1 MAVYPGD
8 PLSPGWASEKG
19 SRRLALSEA
28 KTLQKIPVLP
38 ISWSDARPLL
48 ENLEGPVAPVKWR
61 GALPLTYHLGP
72 GPATVR
78 LQLKFDWSNR
88 PLYNVIARIA
98 GADFPDEWVIYGNHH
113 DAWVHGAS
121 DPASGA
127 AALLETARALADLQK
142 QGWRP
147 RRTILLAL
155 WDGEEYGL
163 MGSTEWAE
171 KHAAELDAK
180 AVAYLNSD
188 SNGKGRL
195 GIGGSPTLE
204 RFMAE
209 VTRDVADP
217 ETGKS
222 LFESA
227 GARRR
232 ASDPMP
238 TDDNEEAAGKERK
251 FEVSPLGSGSD
262 YTAFVHHLGI
272 ASLNLGFSGPGG
284 SGQYHSIYDSFYW
297 YSHFADSDFV
307 YGRALAQVMS
317 TTLLRLA
324 SATVLPFEFQQF
336 AGAVT
341 KYVKYIEKLNNY
353 SKIDLKKVN
362 AQLEKI
368 LKSAVVFESKFEK
381 STDRMGKASAERL
394 RALNGNLFR
403 SERVLTLSSG
413 LPGREWFRNQ
423 IYAPGLYTG
432 YGAKT
437 LPAIRESLEAHNTE
451 EAERG
456 VISVLQVLR
465 ALNAQIQA
473 SGNSLDQ
480 L

>member
-1 MAVYPGD
+1 MHFSPRLTIACAAVMLPA
-8 PLSPGWASEKG
+8 LVSPGSAAPAKATTKRAPGLYATIDTSDGPIVARLYEKEAPHTVANFVG
-19 SRRLALSEA
+19 LATGKKVWTDPRTHQ
-28 KTLQKIPVLP
+28 KT
-38 ISWSDARPLL
+38 
-48 ENLEGPVAPVKWR
+48 
-61 GALPLTYHLGP
+61 
-72 GPATVR
+72 
-78 LQLKFDWSNR
+78 NR
-88 PLYNVIARIA
+88 PLYNVIARIP
-98 GADFPDEWVIYGNHH
+98 GSDFPDEWVIYGNHH

-127 AALLETARALADLQK
+127 AALLETARALAELQK

-147 RRTILLAL
+147 KRTILLAL
-155 WDGEEYGL
+155 WDGEEFGL

-171 KHAAELDAK
+171 KHAAELEVK
-180 AVAYLNSD
+180 TVAYVNSD

-232 ASDPMP
+232 ASGPSP
-238 TDDNEEAAGKERK
+238 PDDNNEAGKERK

-272 ASLNLGFSGPGG
+272 ASLNLGFSGPGS

-307 YGRALAQVMS
+307 YGRALAQVMA
-317 TTLLRLA
+317 TALLRLA

-336 AGAVT
+336 ASAMT
-341 KYVKYIEKLNNY
+341 KYVKDIEKLDNY
-353 SKIDLKKVN
+353 SKIDLKKIK
-362 AQLEKI
+362 AQIERI
-368 LKSAVVFESKFEK
+368 SKSAVAFESKYAK
-381 STDRMGKASAERL
+381 SIERSAKASPERL
-394 RALNGNLFR
+394 KALNGNLFR
-403 SERVLTLSSG
+403 SERALTLSTG
-413 LPGREWFRNQ
+413 LPGRPWFRNQ

-437 LPAIRESLEAHNTE
+437 LPAIRESLEVHHVE
-451 EAERG
+451 EAARG
-456 VISVLQVLR
+456 VSSILQVLR
-465 ALNAQIQA
+465 ELNAQIEA
-473 SGNSLDQ
+473 SGNALDR